1 MSRFVFRVPDVG
13 EGTAEVEL
21 VAWHVQIGDRV
32 EEDQLIADLMTEKAT
47 VETPSPVKGRVVALL
62 GAPGQMLA
70 VGSPLL
76 ELDIAGDAETVATE
90 APAPEPSKPVPSVP
104 VERPSKAV
112 APVTTPVMA
121 ATPIA
126 RTPGEKPVASPAV
139 RAKALA
145 AGVHLQFVSGSGPAG
160 RITHDDLD
168 AYLASGQSMMAA
180 PGGPARPVPNTTI
193 TDVPVIGLRR
203 RIAQQMQE
211 SKRRIPH
218 FSYVEEVDVT
228 DLEELRIYLNE
239 TRKPGRP
246 KLTVLPFIIRALVR
260 VLPEYPQMN
269 ARYDDEAGI
278 VHRYAAVHL
287 GMATQTPNGLIVPVI
302 REAETLDLW
311 GLATEISRLAE
322 VTRAGT
328 AKRKELT
335 GSTLTLTSLGPLG
348 GVSHTPVINHPEVA
362 IIGPNK
368 IIERPVVRNGAIV
381 VRKMMNISSSFD
393 HRVVDGWDAAEFIQK
408 IRTLL
413 ERPALL
419 FMDAP

>member
-1 MSRFVFRVPDVG
+1 MSRYMFRVPDIG

-21 VAWHVQIGDRV
+21 VAWHVKIGDFV
-32 EEDQLIADLMTEKAT
+32 EEDQLVADLMTEKAT
-47 VETPSPVKGRVVALL
+47 VETPSPVKGRVLALL
-62 GAPGQMLA
+62 GMPGQMLA

-76 ELDIAGDAETVATE
+76 EFEISETGDVVAAAAPIVETPIA
-90 APAPEPSKPVPSVP
+90 PP
-104 VERPSKAV
+104 
-112 APVTTPVMA
+112 APVTTAPAAVVPA
-121 ATPIA
+121 VTIATPVS
-126 RTPGEKPVASPAV
+126 RTLGEKPVASPAV

-145 AGVHLQFVSGSGPAG
+145 AGVPLQFVAGSGPGG
-160 RITHDDLD
+160 RVTHDDLD
-168 AYLASGQSMMAA
+168 FYLSGGETSGAVTRSQPAPNAA
-180 PGGPARPVPNTTI
+180 I

-218 FSYVEEVDVT
+218 FSYVEEIDVT
-228 DLEELRIYLNE
+228 DLEELRVYLNE

-246 KLTVLPFIIRALVR
+246 KLTVLPFIIRALAR
-260 VLPEYPQMN
+260 VLPDYPQMN

-278 VHRYAAVHL
+278 VHRYAALHL
-287 GMATQTPNGLIVPVI
+287 GVATQTPNGLIVPVI
-302 REAETLDLW
+302 RDAETHDLW
-311 GLATEISRLAE
+311 ALADEIARLAE
-322 VTRAGT
+322 ATRAGT
-328 AKRKELT
+328 ARREELT

-362 IIGPNK
+362 IVGPNK
-368 IIERPVVRNGAIV
+368 IVERPVVRHGAIV

-393 HRVVDGWDAAEFIQK
+393 HRVVDGWDAASFIQQ

-419 FMDAP
+419 FLDAP